1 MKFTDSHC
9 HLDSAEFDPDRDAV
23 LERART
29 EGVCT
34 ILAVGT
40 ATTPES
46 ADSAI
51 RLAGRYEG
59 VWATA
64 GVQPHDAHL
73 APEETF
79 ARIEALAKHPR
90 LAAIGE
96 TGLEYHYQTAPRGAQ
111 REAFIRQLHIAG
123 TAGKPVVIHSREAW
137 PDTFAILAEHWAP
150 YGLSGIMH
158 CFTGGAAEA
167 ERALAL
173 GFYLSFSGILT
184 FPRAAEIRAAAR
196 LAPLDRLL
204 VETDAPL
211 LAPAPKRGRRN
222 EPAFVVETA
231 RRLAEVRGVGLEEI
245 AAATSDNFERLCLL
259 PVNTSGY
266 TG

>member
-173 GFYLSFSGILT
+173 GFYLSFSGIVT
-184 FPRAAEIRAAAR
+184 FPKADALREALRRTPA
-196 LAPLDRLL
+196 DRLL
-204 VETDAPL
+204 IETDAPY
-211 LAPAPKRGRRN
+211 LAPIPYRGKRN
-222 EPAFVVETA
+222 EPAYLIRTA
-231 RRLAEVRGVGLEEI
+231 ERVAAELGASLEELGRL
-245 AAATSDNFERLCLL
+245 TSDNWRRLCLRRS
-259 PVNTSGY
+259 VTNG
-266 TG
+266 

>member
-1 MKFTDSHC
+1 MKFADSHC
-9 HLDSAEFDPDRDAV
+9 HLDSAEFDADRDAV
-23 LERART
+23 VARARDS
-29 EGVCT
+29 GVCA

-46 ADSAI
+46 ADAAL
-51 RLAGRYEG
+51 RLAGEYQG

-79 ARIEALAKHPR
+79 ARIEALASHPR
-90 LAAIGE
+90 VAAIGE

-123 TAGKPVVIHSREAW
+123 MAGKPVVIHSREAW
-137 PDTFAILAEHWAP
+137 PDTFAILEEHWAP
-150 YGLSGIMH
+150 YALPGIMH
-158 CFTGGAAEA
+158 CFTGGIEEA
-167 ERALAL
+167 ERSLAL

-184 FPRAAEIRAAAR
+184 FPRAGEIREAAR
-196 LAPLDRLL
+196 RAPRERLL

-211 LAPAPKRGRRN
+211 LAPAPRRGRRN

-231 RRLAEVRGVGLEEI
+231 RKLAEVRGADLEDI
-245 AAATSDNFERLCLL
+245 AAATRDNFERLCLL
-259 PVNTSGY
+259 RVNTSGY